1 MKKALKSKVSTT
13 ASGKPKDEIVLNPA
27 HTREKKSGMNFS
39 EAITDTAVVTFGRMN
54 PPTVGHLALVEKM
67 LSISLDERAQPLI
80 FLSHSYD
87 PKKNPLA
94 YEEKLSLVKKA
105 FGEEFVAESN
115 AKNMFDMLIEVNKN
129 FKNVIVVVGEDRIK
143 DLERITSTYN
153 GKDFHYESMQVVNA
167 GLRDPDSDGIEGMS
181 ASKMRELAVEGN
193 LTEFREGL
201 PSQLHASAEVIINM
215 IREGMNLSEELN
227 KIFETYLDEA
237 GVLSVAGRRKKAV
250 AARKYK
256 SRLKIARKRVQ
267 RRIALNPRLKKRTAR
282 ASIRIMRN
290 RLAGGRGKSYSKLS
304 AQEKSSIDRR
314 VRARK
319 NIISKL
325 SSRLL
330 PQTRRKEFSRF
341 KSFREAAENIN
352 YSFESMLSEGAG
364 LWHNIHKKRKEGR
377 PMRKPGSKGAPT
389 KQNFKDAAEGT
400 YMGTFDK
407 DAIDKHDK
415 KKKKKKDDST
425 AQAHGDQ
432 LEHGEIITHESYQLS
447 DKALNS
453 LIEKAEKSNLSIKS
467 IIEYYTDGHIS
478 YDGEGSAEQAGFKR
492 VNEAIAKGKTDADAL
507 FELNRHGVPKDA
519 TKAELKKI
527 RSTGSP
533 GAKKLAHWKLNMHHN
548 EELKVSSPDLQD
560 QLDELSSDT
569 LNSYRD
575 KALKDASTKHRDAQ
589 RAYDGGNYNR
599 ADSKLQASKK
609 RVKSMNQATD
619 KLNAKRDQKAK
630 VSEEL
635 KKDEITGRMRVKGP
649 SHVSAADINN
659 ASKKYAVKPIPG
671 NPKYKG
677 KQNPKFEKESYSGE
691 PEHIIQ
697 QAKRDQEDDRSKRL
711 KGMKDKKKAP
721 LNPNVRPNPNM
732 SIKEGGDVKDY
743 IEVKGGNMSK
753 AEIAKLVKSRKKEM
767 SETAGLM
774 GTDALRKR
782 YEMGTPGQGGK
793 YEVAVDGTPYKDGI
807 HKPNIST
814 FKEQTEK
821 FKPHMMYD
829 PDTGEGKMAKV
840 KQDHLDMKKKGW
852 GHDKPEVKEAV
863 FDAETPRKGIQKTRQ
878 HLSFKSSKPKVYRL
892 RQKQDLYKKDDDQA
906 SKEKKSEGDRR
917 YPEWVY
923 KKSKTKKTTDGT
935 PTRQPTK
942 KNAYKS
948 DGERS
953 DKYGGDNHPITKH

>member
-1 MKKALKSKVSTT
+1 MKKPLKDKNSTT

-27 HTREKKSGMNFS
+27 HVTKKSFS
-39 EAITDTAVVTFGRMN
+39 EATTDTAVVTFGRMN

-67 LSISLDERAQPLI
+67 LSISLNERAQPLI

-94 YEEKLSLVKKA
+94 YEEKLSLVKQA
-105 FGEEFVAESN
+105 FGEEFVAESD
-115 AKNMFDMLIEVNKN
+115 ARNMFDMLKEVNQRFN
-129 FKNVIVVVGEDRIK
+129 NVIIVVGEDRIK

-153 GKDFHYESMQVVNA
+153 GKDFHYESMKVVNA
-167 GLRDPDSDGIEGMS
+167 GLRDPDAEGIEGMS

-237 GVLSVAGRRKKAV
+237 GVLSVAGRRKKAI

-314 VRARK
+314 VRMRK
-319 NIISKL
+319 NIVTKL
-325 SSRLL
+325 STRLL

-341 KSFREAAENIN
+341 KSFREAADHIN
-352 YSFESMLSEGAG
+352 SNFESMLNEGAG

-389 KQNFKDAAEGT
+389 KQDFKDASESYTGMSGPAYGRPSGGYTGDKIVHGQKGYKEYMAYAKKRKAEL
-400 YMGTFDK
+400 
-407 DAIDKHDK
+407 ADK
-415 KKKKKKDDST
+415 KAKKNDST

-432 LEHGEIITHESYQLS
+432 LEHGEVITHESYQLS
-447 DKALNS
+447 EKALQS
-453 LIEKAEKSNLSIKS
+453 LIAKAEKTEMSISS
-467 IIEYYTDGHIS
+467 IIEYYIDGVLSHKS
-478 YDGEGSAEQAGFKR
+478 EEEGTFEQAGFKR
-492 VNEAIAKGKTDADAL
+492 VNEAIAKGKTNADAL

-548 EELKVSSPDLQD
+548 E
-560 QLDELSSDT
+560 
-569 LNSYRD
+569 
-575 KALKDASTKHRDAQ
+575 
-589 RAYDGGNYNR
+589 
-599 ADSKLQASKK
+599 
-609 RVKSMNQATD
+609 
-619 KLNAKRDQKAK
+619 
-630 VSEEL
+630 
-635 KKDEITGRMRVKGP
+635 
-649 SHVSAADINN
+649 
-659 ASKKYAVKPIPG
+659 
-671 NPKYKG
+671 
-677 KQNPKFEKESYSGE
+677 SYSGE

-697 QAKRDQEDDRSKRL
+697 QAKRDQENDRSERL
-711 KGMKDKKKAP
+711 KKKKSPA
-721 LNPNVRPNPNM
+721 NPNVRSNPNM
-732 SIKEGGDVKDY
+732 SIKEGGDAKDY
-743 IEVKGGNMSK
+743 IEVKGGKMSK
-753 AEIAKLVKSRKKEM
+753 AEVAKLVKSRKKEM
-767 SETAGLM
+767 TETAGEM
-774 GTDALRKR
+774 GTDVLRKR
-782 YEMGTPGQGGK
+782 YEMDTPGQTSHSK
-793 YEVAVDGTPYKDGI
+793 YEVAVDGVPGKDGI
-807 HKPNIST
+807 HKPRISS
-814 FKEQTEK
+814 FKESLELSEADK
-821 FKPHMMYD
+821 MCSDKCCGADVMSED
-829 PDTGEGKMAKV
+829 CKCAPDCKHCDCNAV
-840 KQDHLDMKKKGW
+840 S
-852 GHDKPEVKEAV
+852 EAV
-863 FDAETPRKGIQKTRQ
+863 FDADTPKKGIQRTRQ
-878 HLSFKSSKPKVYRL
+878 HLSFKSSKPKVYKL
-892 RQKQDLYKKDDDQA
+892 RQKQDLYKKDDSQA
-906 SKEKKSEGDRR
+906 DKEKKSESDRR

-923 KKSKTKKTTDGT
+923 KQDKKKKTSTGT

-942 KNAYKS
+942 KDAYKK
-948 DGERS
+948 DGDRA

>member
-1 MKKALKSKVSTT
+1 MKKPLKNKNSTT

-27 HTREKKSGMNFS
+27 HVTKKSFS
-39 EAITDTAVVTFGRMN
+39 EATTDTAVVTFGRMN

-67 LSISLDERAQPLI
+67 LSISLNERAQPLI

-94 YEEKLSLVKKA
+94 YEEKLSLVKQA
-105 FGEEFVAESN
+105 FGEEFVAESD
-115 AKNMFDMLIEVNKN
+115 ARNMFDMLKEVNQRFN
-129 FKNVIVVVGEDRIK
+129 NVIIVVGEDRIK

-153 GKDFHYESMQVVNA
+153 GKDFHYESMKVVNA
-167 GLRDPDSDGIEGMS
+167 GLRDPDADGIEGMS

-237 GVLSVAGRRKKAV
+237 GVLSVAGRRKKAI

-319 NIISKL
+319 NIVTKL
-325 SSRLL
+325 STRLL

-341 KSFREAAENIN
+341 KSFREAADHIN
-352 YSFESMLSEGAG
+352 SNFESMLNEGAG

-389 KQNFKDAAEGT
+389 KQDFKDASESYTGMSGPAYGKPKLGYTGDRVVKGKKGYDE
-400 YMGTFDK
+400 YM
-407 DAIDKHDK
+407 AQAK
-415 KKKKKKDDST
+415 KRKEKKGDST
-425 AQAHGDQ
+425 AEAHGDQ
-432 LEHGEIITHESYQLS
+432 LEHGEIITQESYQLS
-447 DKALNS
+447 EKALQS
-453 LIEKAEKSNLSIKS
+453 LISKAEKTEMSISS
-467 IIEYYTDGHIS
+467 IIEYYIDGVLSHKS
-478 YDGEGSAEQAGFKR
+478 EEEGTFEQAGFKR
-492 VNEAIAKGKTDADAL
+492 VNEAIAKGKTNADAL

-519 TKAELKKI
+519 TKAELQKI

-548 EELKVSSPDLQD
+548 E
-560 QLDELSSDT
+560 
-569 LNSYRD
+569 
-575 KALKDASTKHRDAQ
+575 
-589 RAYDGGNYNR
+589 
-599 ADSKLQASKK
+599 
-609 RVKSMNQATD
+609 
-619 KLNAKRDQKAK
+619 
-630 VSEEL
+630 
-635 KKDEITGRMRVKGP
+635 
-649 SHVSAADINN
+649 
-659 ASKKYAVKPIPG
+659 
-671 NPKYKG
+671 
-677 KQNPKFEKESYSGE
+677 SYSGE

-697 QAKRDQEDDRSKRL
+697 QAKRDQENDRSERL
-711 KGMKDKKKAP
+711 KKKKSPA
-721 LNPNVRPNPNM
+721 NPNVRSNPNM

-743 IEVKGGNMSK
+743 IEVKGGKMSK

-767 SETAGLM
+767 AENCGEM
-774 GTDALRKR
+774 GTDALRKK
-782 YEMGTPGQGGK
+782 YEMDTPGQTAHSK
-793 YEVAVDGTPYKDGI
+793 YEVAVDGVPGKDGI
-807 HKPNIST
+807 HKPRISS
-814 FKEQTEK
+814 FKESLE
-821 FKPHMMYD
+821 
-829 PDTGEGKMAKV
+829 
-840 KQDHLDMKKKGW
+840 LSS
-852 GHDKPEVKEAV
+852 EAV
-863 FDAETPRKGIQKTRQ
+863 FDAATPKKGIQRTRQ
-878 HLSFKSSKPKVYRL
+878 HLSFKSSKPKVYKL
-892 RQKQDLYKKDDDQA
+892 RQKQDLYKKDDSQA
-906 SKEKKSEGDRR
+906 DKEKKSESDRR

-923 KKSKTKKTTDGT
+923 KQDKKKKTPDGT

-942 KNAYKS
+942 KDAYKK

>member
-1 MKKALKSKVSTT
+1 MKKTLKDKISTT

-27 HTREKKSGMNFS
+27 HVTKKSFS
-39 EAITDTAVVTFGRMN
+39 EATTDTAVVTFGRMN

-105 FGEEFVAESN
+105 FGEEFVAESD
-115 AKNMFDMLIEVNKN
+115 ARNMFDMLKEVNQR
-129 FKNVIVVVGEDRIK
+129 FKNVIIVVGEDRIK

-153 GKDFHYESMQVVNA
+153 GKDFHYESMKVINA

-193 LTEFREGL
+193 LTQFREGL

-237 GVLSVAGRRKKAV
+237 GVLTVAGRRKKAI

-319 NIISKL
+319 NILTKL
-325 SSRLL
+325 STRLL
-330 PQTRRKEFSRF
+330 PQTRRKEFGRF
-341 KSFREAAENIN
+341 KSFRKNEDFINDNFETMLAE
-352 YSFESMLSEGAG
+352 GKG
-364 LWHNIHKKRKEGR
+364 LWHNIHKKRAEGR

-389 KQNFKDAAEGT
+389 KQNFKDAAE
-400 YMGTFDK
+400 
-407 DAIDKHDK
+407 
-415 KKKKKKDDST
+415 T

-432 LEHGEIITHESYQLS
+432 LEHGEVITHESYQLS
-447 DKALNS
+447 EKALQA
-453 LIEKAEKSNLSIKS
+453 LITKAEKANMSLDS
-467 IIEYYTDGHIS
+467 IIEYYTDGMLNHKS
-478 YDGEGSAEQAGFKR
+478 EEEGTFEQAGFKR
-492 VNEAIAKGKTDADAL
+492 VNEVIAKGKTDADAL

-533 GAKKLAHWKLNMHHN
+533 GAKKLAHWKLNMHKEDKLN
-548 EELKVSSPDLQD
+548 
-560 QLDELSSDT
+560 ELSSDT

-609 RVKSMNQATD
+609 RVKGMNQATD
-619 KLNAKRDQKAK
+619 KLNAKRDQ
-630 VSEEL
+630 
-635 KKDEITGRMRVKGP
+635 
-649 SHVSAADINN
+649 
-659 ASKKYAVKPIPG
+659 
-671 NPKYKG
+671 
-677 KQNPKFEKESYSGE
+677 KESYSGE

-697 QAKRDQEDDRSKRL
+697 QAKRDQENDRSERL
-711 KGMKDKKKAP
+711 KKKKSP
-721 LNPNVRPNPNM
+721 VNPNVRSNPNM
-732 SIKEGGDVKDY
+732 SIKEGGDAKDY
-743 IEVKGGNMSK
+743 IEVKGGKMSK
-753 AEIAKLVKSRKKEM
+753 AEVAKLVKSRKKEM
-767 SETAGLM
+767 TETAGEM

-782 YEMGTPGQGGK
+782 YEMDTPGQTSHSK
-793 YEVAVDGTPYKDGI
+793 YEIAVDGVPGKDGI
-807 HKPNIST
+807 HKPRISS
-814 FKEQTEK
+814 FKESLDLSEADK
-821 FKPHMMYD
+821 MCSDDCCGSDVKAED
-829 PDTGEGKMAKV
+829 CKCAPDCKHCDCNAV
-840 KQDHLDMKKKGW
+840 S
-852 GHDKPEVKEAV
+852 EAV
-863 FDAETPRKGIQKTRQ
+863 FDAEQPKKGIQRTRH
-878 HLSFKSSKPKVYRL
+878 HLSFKASKPKVYRM
-892 RQKQDLYKKDDDQA
+892 RQKQDIYKKDDSQA
-906 SKEKKSEGDRR
+906 DKEKKSESDRR

-923 KKSKTKKTTDGT
+923 KQDKKKKTSTGT

-942 KNAYKS
+942 KDPYKK

>member
-1 MKKALKSKVSTT
+1 MKKPLKDKNSTT

-27 HTREKKSGMNFS
+27 HVTKKSFS
-39 EAITDTAVVTFGRMN
+39 EATTDTAVVTFGRMN

-67 LSISLDERAQPLI
+67 LSISLNERAQPLI

-94 YEEKLSLVKKA
+94 YEEKLSLVKQA
-105 FGEEFVAESN
+105 FGEEFVAESD
-115 AKNMFDMLIEVNKN
+115 ARNMFDMLKEVNQRFN
-129 FKNVIVVVGEDRIK
+129 NVIIVVGEDRIK

-153 GKDFHYESMQVVNA
+153 GKDFHYESMKVVNA
-167 GLRDPDSDGIEGMS
+167 GLRDPDAEGIEGMS

-237 GVLSVAGRRKKAV
+237 GVLSVAGRRKKAI

-314 VRARK
+314 VRMRK
-319 NIISKL
+319 NIVTKL
-325 SSRLL
+325 STRLL

-341 KSFREAAENIN
+341 KSFREAADHIN
-352 YSFESMLSEGAG
+352 SNFESMLNEGAG
-364 LWHNIHKKRKEGR
+364 LWHNIHKKREEGR

-389 KQNFKDAAEGT
+389 KQDFKDASESYTGMSGPAYGRPSGGYTGDKIVHGQKGYKEYMAYAKKRKAEL
-400 YMGTFDK
+400 
-407 DAIDKHDK
+407 ADK
-415 KKKKKKDDST
+415 KAKKNDST

-432 LEHGEIITHESYQLS
+432 LEHGEVITHESYQLS
-447 DKALNS
+447 EKALQS
-453 LIEKAEKSNLSIKS
+453 LIAKAEKTEMSISS
-467 IIEYYTDGHIS
+467 IIEYYIDGVLSHKS
-478 YDGEGSAEQAGFKR
+478 EEEGTFEQAGFKR
-492 VNEAIAKGKTDADAL
+492 VNEAIAKGKTNADAL

-548 EELKVSSPDLQD
+548 E
-560 QLDELSSDT
+560 
-569 LNSYRD
+569 
-575 KALKDASTKHRDAQ
+575 
-589 RAYDGGNYNR
+589 
-599 ADSKLQASKK
+599 
-609 RVKSMNQATD
+609 
-619 KLNAKRDQKAK
+619 
-630 VSEEL
+630 
-635 KKDEITGRMRVKGP
+635 
-649 SHVSAADINN
+649 
-659 ASKKYAVKPIPG
+659 
-671 NPKYKG
+671 
-677 KQNPKFEKESYSGE
+677 SYSGE

-697 QAKRDQEDDRSKRL
+697 QAKRDQENDRSERL
-711 KGMKDKKKAP
+711 KKKKSPA
-721 LNPNVRPNPNM
+721 NPNVRSNPNM
-732 SIKEGGDVKDY
+732 SIKEGGDAKDY
-743 IEVKGGNMSK
+743 IEVKGGKMSK
-753 AEIAKLVKSRKKEM
+753 AEVAKLVKSRKKEM
-767 SETAGLM
+767 TETAGEM

-782 YEMGTPGQGGK
+782 YEMDTPGQTSHSK
-793 YEVAVDGTPYKDGI
+793 YEVAVDGVPGKDGI
-807 HKPNIST
+807 HKPRIST
-814 FKEQTEK
+814 FKESLELSEADK
-821 FKPHMMYD
+821 MCSDKCCGAD
-829 PDTGEGKMAKV
+829 VKSEDCKCAPDCKHCDCNAV
-840 KQDHLDMKKKGW
+840 S
-852 GHDKPEVKEAV
+852 EAV
-863 FDAETPRKGIQKTRQ
+863 FDAETPKKGIQRTRQ
-878 HLSFKSSKPKVYRL
+878 HLSFKSSKPKVYKL
-892 RQKQDLYKKDDDQA
+892 RQKQDLYKKDDSQA
-906 SKEKKSEGDRR
+906 DKEKKSESDRR

-923 KKSKTKKTTDGT
+923 KQDKKKKTSTGT

-942 KNAYKS
+942 KDAYKK
-948 DGERS
+948 DGDRA

>member
-1 MKKALKSKVSTT
+1 MKKPLKDKNSTT

-27 HTREKKSGMNFS
+27 HVTKKSFS
-39 EAITDTAVVTFGRMN
+39 EATTDTAVVTFGRMN

-67 LSISLDERAQPLI
+67 LSISLNERAQPLI

-94 YEEKLSLVKKA
+94 YEEKLSLVKQA
-105 FGEEFVAESN
+105 FGEEFVAESD
-115 AKNMFDMLIEVNKN
+115 ARNMFDMLKEVNQRFN
-129 FKNVIVVVGEDRIK
+129 NVIIVVGEDRIK

-153 GKDFHYESMQVVNA
+153 GKDFHYESMKVVNA
-167 GLRDPDSDGIEGMS
+167 GLRDPDAEGIEGMS

-237 GVLSVAGRRKKAV
+237 GVLSVAGRRKKAI

-314 VRARK
+314 VRMRK
-319 NIISKL
+319 NIVTKL
-325 SSRLL
+325 STRLL

-341 KSFREAAENIN
+341 KSFREAADHIN
-352 YSFESMLSEGAG
+352 SNFESMLNEGAG

-389 KQNFKDAAEGT
+389 KQDFKDASESYTGMSGPAYGRPSGGYTGDKIVHGQKGYKEYMAYAKKRKAEL
-400 YMGTFDK
+400 
-407 DAIDKHDK
+407 ADK
-415 KKKKKKDDST
+415 KAKKNDST

-432 LEHGEIITHESYQLS
+432 LEHGEVITHESYQLS
-447 DKALNS
+447 EKALQS
-453 LIEKAEKSNLSIKS
+453 LIAKAEKTEMSISS
-467 IIEYYTDGHIS
+467 IIEYYIDGVLSHKS
-478 YDGEGSAEQAGFKR
+478 EEEGTFEQAGFKR
-492 VNEAIAKGKTDADAL
+492 VNEAIAKGKTNADAL

-548 EELKVSSPDLQD
+548 E
-560 QLDELSSDT
+560 
-569 LNSYRD
+569 
-575 KALKDASTKHRDAQ
+575 
-589 RAYDGGNYNR
+589 
-599 ADSKLQASKK
+599 
-609 RVKSMNQATD
+609 
-619 KLNAKRDQKAK
+619 
-630 VSEEL
+630 
-635 KKDEITGRMRVKGP
+635 
-649 SHVSAADINN
+649 
-659 ASKKYAVKPIPG
+659 
-671 NPKYKG
+671 
-677 KQNPKFEKESYSGE
+677 SYSGE

-697 QAKRDQEDDRSKRL
+697 QAKRDQENDRSERL
-711 KGMKDKKKAP
+711 KKKKSPA
-721 LNPNVRPNPNM
+721 NPNVRSNPNM
-732 SIKEGGDVKDY
+732 SIKEGGDAKDY
-743 IEVKGGNMSK
+743 IEVKGGKMSK
-753 AEIAKLVKSRKKEM
+753 AEVAKLVKSRKKEM
-767 SETAGLM
+767 TETAGEM

-782 YEMGTPGQGGK
+782 YEMDTPGQTSHSK
-793 YEVAVDGTPYKDGI
+793 YEVAVDGVPGKDGI
-807 HKPNIST
+807 HKPRISS
-814 FKEQTEK
+814 FKESLELSEADK
-821 FKPHMMYD
+821 MCSDKCCGADVMSED
-829 PDTGEGKMAKV
+829 CKCAPDCKHCDCNAV
-840 KQDHLDMKKKGW
+840 S
-852 GHDKPEVKEAV
+852 EAV
-863 FDAETPRKGIQKTRQ
+863 FDADTPKKGIQRTRQ
-878 HLSFKSSKPKVYRL
+878 HLSFKSSKPKVYKL
-892 RQKQDLYKKDDDQA
+892 RQKQDLYKKDDSQA
-906 SKEKKSEGDRR
+906 DKEKKSESDRR

-923 KKSKTKKTTDGT
+923 KQDKKKKTSTGT

-942 KNAYKS
+942 KDAYKK
-948 DGERS
+948 DGDRA
-953 DKYGGDNHPITKH
+953 DKYGGDEHPITKH

>member
-1 MKKALKSKVSTT
+1 MKKPLKDKNSTT

-27 HTREKKSGMNFS
+27 HVTKKSFS
-39 EAITDTAVVTFGRMN
+39 EATTDTAVVTFGRMN

-67 LSISLDERAQPLI
+67 LSISLNERAQPLI

-94 YEEKLSLVKKA
+94 YEEKLSLVKQA
-105 FGEEFVAESN
+105 FGEEFVAESD
-115 AKNMFDMLIEVNKN
+115 ARNMFDMLKEVNQRFN
-129 FKNVIVVVGEDRIK
+129 NVIIVVGEDRIK

-153 GKDFHYESMQVVNA
+153 GKDFHYESMKVVNA
-167 GLRDPDSDGIEGMS
+167 GLRDPDAEGIEGMS

-237 GVLSVAGRRKKAV
+237 GVLSVAGRRKKAI

-314 VRARK
+314 VRMRK
-319 NIISKL
+319 NIVTKL
-325 SSRLL
+325 STRLL

-341 KSFREAAENIN
+341 KSFREAADHIN
-352 YSFESMLSEGAG
+352 SNFESMLNEGAG
-364 LWHNIHKKRKEGR
+364 LWHNIHKKREEGR

-389 KQNFKDAAEGT
+389 KQDFKDASESYTGMSGPAYGRPSGGYTGDKVVHGQKGYKEYMAYAKKRKAEL
-400 YMGTFDK
+400 
-407 DAIDKHDK
+407 ADK
-415 KKKKKKDDST
+415 KAKKNDST

-432 LEHGEIITHESYQLS
+432 LEHGEVITHESYQLS
-447 DKALNS
+447 EKALQS
-453 LIEKAEKSNLSIKS
+453 LIAKAEKTEMSISS
-467 IIEYYTDGHIS
+467 IIEYYIDGVLSHKS
-478 YDGEGSAEQAGFKR
+478 EEEGTFEQAGFKR
-492 VNEAIAKGKTDADAL
+492 VNEAIAKGKTNADAL

-548 EELKVSSPDLQD
+548 E
-560 QLDELSSDT
+560 
-569 LNSYRD
+569 
-575 KALKDASTKHRDAQ
+575 
-589 RAYDGGNYNR
+589 
-599 ADSKLQASKK
+599 
-609 RVKSMNQATD
+609 
-619 KLNAKRDQKAK
+619 
-630 VSEEL
+630 
-635 KKDEITGRMRVKGP
+635 
-649 SHVSAADINN
+649 
-659 ASKKYAVKPIPG
+659 
-671 NPKYKG
+671 
-677 KQNPKFEKESYSGE
+677 SYSGE

-697 QAKRDQEDDRSKRL
+697 QAKRDQENDRSERL
-711 KGMKDKKKAP
+711 KKKKSPA
-721 LNPNVRPNPNM
+721 NPNVRSNPNM
-732 SIKEGGDVKDY
+732 SIKEGGDAKDY
-743 IEVKGGNMSK
+743 IEVKGGKMSK
-753 AEIAKLVKSRKKEM
+753 AEVAKLVKSRKKEM
-767 SETAGLM
+767 TETAGEM

-782 YEMGTPGQGGK
+782 YEMDTPGQTSHSK
-793 YEVAVDGTPYKDGI
+793 YEVAVDGVPGKDGI
-807 HKPNIST
+807 HKPRIST
-814 FKEQTEK
+814 FKESLELSEADK
-821 FKPHMMYD
+821 MCSDKCCGAD
-829 PDTGEGKMAKV
+829 VKSEDCKCAPDCKHCDCNAV
-840 KQDHLDMKKKGW
+840 S
-852 GHDKPEVKEAV
+852 EAV
-863 FDAETPRKGIQKTRQ
+863 FDAETPKKGIQRTRQ
-878 HLSFKSSKPKVYRL
+878 HLSFKSSKPKVYKL
-892 RQKQDLYKKDDDQA
+892 RQKQDLYKKDDSQA
-906 SKEKKSEGDRR
+906 DKEKKSESDRR

-923 KKSKTKKTTDGT
+923 KQDKKKKTSTGT

-942 KNAYKS
+942 KDAYKK
-948 DGERS
+948 DGDRA

>member
-1 MKKALKSKVSTT
+1 MKKPLKNKNSTT

-27 HTREKKSGMNFS
+27 HVTKKSFS
-39 EAITDTAVVTFGRMN
+39 EATTDTAVVTFGRMN

-67 LSISLDERAQPLI
+67 LSISLNERAQPLI

-94 YEEKLSLVKKA
+94 YEEKLSLVKQA
-105 FGEEFVAESN
+105 FGEEFVAESD
-115 AKNMFDMLIEVNKN
+115 ARNMFDMLKEVNQRFN
-129 FKNVIVVVGEDRIK
+129 NVIIVVGEDRIK

-153 GKDFHYESMQVVNA
+153 GKDFHYESMKVVNA
-167 GLRDPDSDGIEGMS
+167 GLRDPDADGIEGMS

-237 GVLSVAGRRKKAV
+237 GVLSVAGRRKKAI

-319 NIISKL
+319 NIVTKL
-325 SSRLL
+325 STRLL

-341 KSFREAAENIN
+341 KSFREAADHIN
-352 YSFESMLSEGAG
+352 SNFESMLNEGAG

-389 KQNFKDAAEGT
+389 KQDFKDASESYTGMSGPAYGKPKLGYTGDRVVKGKKGYDE
-400 YMGTFDK
+400 YM
-407 DAIDKHDK
+407 AQAK
-415 KKKKKKDDST
+415 KRKEKKGDST
-425 AQAHGDQ
+425 AEAHGDQ
-432 LEHGEIITHESYQLS
+432 LEHGEIITQESYQLS
-447 DKALNS
+447 EKALQS
-453 LIEKAEKSNLSIKS
+453 LISKAEKTEMSISS
-467 IIEYYTDGHIS
+467 IIEYYIDGVLSHKS
-478 YDGEGSAEQAGFKR
+478 EEEGTFEQAGFKR
-492 VNEAIAKGKTDADAL
+492 VNEAIAKGKTNADAL

-548 EELKVSSPDLQD
+548 E
-560 QLDELSSDT
+560 
-569 LNSYRD
+569 
-575 KALKDASTKHRDAQ
+575 
-589 RAYDGGNYNR
+589 
-599 ADSKLQASKK
+599 
-609 RVKSMNQATD
+609 
-619 KLNAKRDQKAK
+619 
-630 VSEEL
+630 
-635 KKDEITGRMRVKGP
+635 
-649 SHVSAADINN
+649 
-659 ASKKYAVKPIPG
+659 
-671 NPKYKG
+671 
-677 KQNPKFEKESYSGE
+677 SYSGE

-697 QAKRDQEDDRSKRL
+697 QAKRDQENDRSERL
-711 KGMKDKKKAP
+711 KKKKSPA
-721 LNPNVRPNPNM
+721 NPNVRSNPNM

-743 IEVKGGNMSK
+743 IEVKGGKMSK

-767 SETAGLM
+767 AENCGEM
-774 GTDALRKR
+774 GTDALRKK
-782 YEMGTPGQGGK
+782 YEMDTPGQTAHSK
-793 YEVAVDGTPYKDGI
+793 YEVAVDGVPGKDGI
-807 HKPNIST
+807 HKPRISS
-814 FKEQTEK
+814 FKESLE
-821 FKPHMMYD
+821 
-829 PDTGEGKMAKV
+829 
-840 KQDHLDMKKKGW
+840 LSS
-852 GHDKPEVKEAV
+852 EAV
-863 FDAETPRKGIQKTRQ
+863 FDAATPKKGIQRTRQ
-878 HLSFKSSKPKVYRL
+878 HLSFKSSKPKVYKL
-892 RQKQDLYKKDDDQA
+892 RQKQDLYKKDDSQA
-906 SKEKKSEGDRR
+906 DKEKKSESDRR

-923 KKSKTKKTTDGT
+923 KQDKKKKTPDGT

-942 KNAYKS
+942 KDAYKK

>member
-1 MKKALKSKVSTT
+1 MKKPLKNKNSTT

-27 HTREKKSGMNFS
+27 HVTKKSFS
-39 EAITDTAVVTFGRMN
+39 EATTDTAVVTFGRMN

-67 LSISLDERAQPLI
+67 LSISLNERAQPLI

-94 YEEKLSLVKKA
+94 YEEKLSLVKQA
-105 FGEEFVAESN
+105 FGEEFVAESD
-115 AKNMFDMLIEVNKN
+115 ARNMFDMLKEVNQRFN
-129 FKNVIVVVGEDRIK
+129 NVIIVVGEDRIK

-153 GKDFHYESMQVVNA
+153 GKDFHYESMKVVNA
-167 GLRDPDSDGIEGMS
+167 GLRDPDADGIEGMS

-237 GVLSVAGRRKKAV
+237 GVLSVAGRRKKAI

-319 NIISKL
+319 NIVTKL
-325 SSRLL
+325 STRLL

-341 KSFREAAENIN
+341 KSFREAADHIN
-352 YSFESMLSEGAG
+352 SNFESMLNEGAG
-364 LWHNIHKKRKEGR
+364 LWHNIHKKREEGR

-389 KQNFKDAAEGT
+389 KQDFKDASESYTGMSGPAYGKPKLGYTGDRVVKGKKGYDE
-400 YMGTFDK
+400 YM
-407 DAIDKHDK
+407 AQAK
-415 KKKKKKDDST
+415 KRKEKKGDST
-425 AQAHGDQ
+425 AEAHGDQ
-432 LEHGEIITHESYQLS
+432 LEHGEIITQESYQLS
-447 DKALNS
+447 EKALQS
-453 LIEKAEKSNLSIKS
+453 LISKAEKTEMSISS
-467 IIEYYTDGHIS
+467 IIEYYIDGVLSHKS
-478 YDGEGSAEQAGFKR
+478 EEEGTFEQAGFKR
-492 VNEAIAKGKTDADAL
+492 VNEAIAKGKTNADAL

-548 EELKVSSPDLQD
+548 E
-560 QLDELSSDT
+560 
-569 LNSYRD
+569 
-575 KALKDASTKHRDAQ
+575 
-589 RAYDGGNYNR
+589 
-599 ADSKLQASKK
+599 
-609 RVKSMNQATD
+609 
-619 KLNAKRDQKAK
+619 
-630 VSEEL
+630 
-635 KKDEITGRMRVKGP
+635 
-649 SHVSAADINN
+649 
-659 ASKKYAVKPIPG
+659 
-671 NPKYKG
+671 
-677 KQNPKFEKESYSGE
+677 SYSGE

-697 QAKRDQEDDRSKRL
+697 QAKRDQENDRSERL
-711 KGMKDKKKAP
+711 KKKKSPA
-721 LNPNVRPNPNM
+721 NPNVRSNPNM

-743 IEVKGGNMSK
+743 IEVKGGKMSK

-767 SETAGLM
+767 AENCGEM
-774 GTDALRKR
+774 GTDALRKK
-782 YEMGTPGQGGK
+782 YEMDTPGQTAHSK
-793 YEVAVDGTPYKDGI
+793 YEVAVDGVPGKDGI
-807 HKPNIST
+807 HKPRISS
-814 FKEQTEK
+814 FKESLE
-821 FKPHMMYD
+821 
-829 PDTGEGKMAKV
+829 
-840 KQDHLDMKKKGW
+840 LSS
-852 GHDKPEVKEAV
+852 EAV
-863 FDAETPRKGIQKTRQ
+863 FDAATPKKGIQRTRQ
-878 HLSFKSSKPKVYRL
+878 HLSFKSSKPKVYKL
-892 RQKQDLYKKDDDQA
+892 RQKQDLYKKDDSQA
-906 SKEKKSEGDRR
+906 DKEKKSESDRR

-923 KKSKTKKTTDGT
+923 KQDKKKKTPDGT

-942 KNAYKS
+942 KDAYKK

>member
-352 YSFESMLSEGAG
+352 SNFETMLSEGAG

-389 KQNFKDAAEGT
+389 KQDFKDAAESVIKNNNDGLSGPAYGRPSGGYT
-400 YMGTFDK
+400 GDKIVHGQKGYKEYM
-407 DAIDKHDK
+407 AYAK
-415 KKKKKKDDST
+415 KRKAELAAKKAKKDSST
-425 AQAHGDQ
+425 AQSHGDQ

-814 FKEQTEK
+814 FKE
-821 FKPHMMYD
+821 
-829 PDTGEGKMAKV
+829 
-840 KQDHLDMKKKGW
+840 
-852 GHDKPEVKEAV
+852 AV

>member
-1 MKKALKSKVSTT
+1 MKKPLKNKNSTT

-27 HTREKKSGMNFS
+27 HVTKKSFS
-39 EAITDTAVVTFGRMN
+39 EATTDTAVVTFGRMN

-67 LSISLDERAQPLI
+67 LSISLNERAQPLI

-94 YEEKLSLVKKA
+94 YEEKLSLVKQA
-105 FGEEFVAESN
+105 FGEEFVAESD
-115 AKNMFDMLIEVNKN
+115 ARNMFDMLKEVNQRFN
-129 FKNVIVVVGEDRIK
+129 NVIIVVGEDRIK

-153 GKDFHYESMQVVNA
+153 GKDFHYESMKVVNA
-167 GLRDPDSDGIEGMS
+167 GLRDPDADGIEGMS

-237 GVLSVAGRRKKAV
+237 GVLSVAGRRKKAI

-319 NIISKL
+319 NIVTKL
-325 SSRLL
+325 STRLL

-341 KSFREAAENIN
+341 KSFREAADHIN
-352 YSFESMLSEGAG
+352 SNFESMLNEGAG

-377 PMRKPGSKGAPT
+377 PMRKPGSEGAPT
-389 KQNFKDAAEGT
+389 KQDFKDASESYTGMSGPAYGKPKLGYTGDRVVKGKKGYDE
-400 YMGTFDK
+400 YM
-407 DAIDKHDK
+407 AQAK
-415 KKKKKKDDST
+415 KRKEKKGDST
-425 AQAHGDQ
+425 AEAHGDQ
-432 LEHGEIITHESYQLS
+432 LEHGEIITQESYQLS
-447 DKALNS
+447 EKALQS
-453 LIEKAEKSNLSIKS
+453 LISKAEKTEMSISS
-467 IIEYYTDGHIS
+467 IIEYYIDGVLSHKS
-478 YDGEGSAEQAGFKR
+478 EEEGTFEQAGFKR
-492 VNEAIAKGKTDADAL
+492 VNEAIAKGKTNADAL

-519 TKAELKKI
+519 TKAELQKI

-548 EELKVSSPDLQD
+548 E
-560 QLDELSSDT
+560 
-569 LNSYRD
+569 
-575 KALKDASTKHRDAQ
+575 
-589 RAYDGGNYNR
+589 
-599 ADSKLQASKK
+599 
-609 RVKSMNQATD
+609 
-619 KLNAKRDQKAK
+619 
-630 VSEEL
+630 
-635 KKDEITGRMRVKGP
+635 
-649 SHVSAADINN
+649 
-659 ASKKYAVKPIPG
+659 
-671 NPKYKG
+671 
-677 KQNPKFEKESYSGE
+677 SYSGE

-697 QAKRDQEDDRSKRL
+697 QAKRDQENDRSERL
-711 KGMKDKKKAP
+711 KKKKSPA
-721 LNPNVRPNPNM
+721 NPNVRSNPNM

-743 IEVKGGNMSK
+743 IEVKGGKMSK

-767 SETAGLM
+767 AENCGEM
-774 GTDALRKR
+774 GTDALRKK
-782 YEMGTPGQGGK
+782 YEMDTPGQTAHSK
-793 YEVAVDGTPYKDGI
+793 YEVAVDGVPGKDGI
-807 HKPNIST
+807 HKPRISS
-814 FKEQTEK
+814 FKESLE
-821 FKPHMMYD
+821 
-829 PDTGEGKMAKV
+829 
-840 KQDHLDMKKKGW
+840 LSS
-852 GHDKPEVKEAV
+852 EAV
-863 FDAETPRKGIQKTRQ
+863 FDAATPKKGIQRTRQ
-878 HLSFKSSKPKVYRL
+878 HLSFKSSKPKVYKL
-892 RQKQDLYKKDDDQA
+892 RQKQDLYKKDDSQA
-906 SKEKKSEGDRR
+906 DKEKKSESDRR

-923 KKSKTKKTTDGT
+923 KQDKKKKTPDGT

-942 KNAYKS
+942 KDAYKK

>member
-1 MKKALKSKVSTT
+1 MKKPLKNKNSTT

-27 HTREKKSGMNFS
+27 HVTKKSFS
-39 EAITDTAVVTFGRMN
+39 EATTDTAVVTFGRMN

-67 LSISLDERAQPLI
+67 LSISLNERAQPLI

-94 YEEKLSLVKKA
+94 YEEKLSLVKQA
-105 FGEEFVAESN
+105 FGEEFVAESD
-115 AKNMFDMLIEVNKN
+115 ARNMFDMLKEVNQRFN
-129 FKNVIVVVGEDRIK
+129 NVIIVVGEDRIK

-153 GKDFHYESMQVVNA
+153 GKDFHYESMKVVNA
-167 GLRDPDSDGIEGMS
+167 GLRDPDADGIEGMS

-237 GVLSVAGRRKKAV
+237 GVLSVAGRRKKAI

-319 NIISKL
+319 NIVTKL
-325 SSRLL
+325 STRLL

-341 KSFREAAENIN
+341 KSFREAADHIN
-352 YSFESMLSEGAG
+352 SNFESMLNEGAG

-377 PMRKPGSKGAPT
+377 PMREPGSKGAPT
-389 KQNFKDAAEGT
+389 KQDFKDASESYTGMSGPAYGKPKLGYTGDRVVKGKKGYDE
-400 YMGTFDK
+400 YM
-407 DAIDKHDK
+407 AQAK
-415 KKKKKKDDST
+415 KRKEKKGDST
-425 AQAHGDQ
+425 AEAHGDQ
-432 LEHGEIITHESYQLS
+432 LEHGEIITQESYQLS
-447 DKALNS
+447 EKALQS
-453 LIEKAEKSNLSIKS
+453 LISKAEKTEMSISS
-467 IIEYYTDGHIS
+467 IIEYYIDGVLSHKS
-478 YDGEGSAEQAGFKR
+478 EEEGTFEQAGFKR
-492 VNEAIAKGKTDADAL
+492 VNEAIAKGKTNADAL

-519 TKAELKKI
+519 TKAELQKI

-548 EELKVSSPDLQD
+548 E
-560 QLDELSSDT
+560 
-569 LNSYRD
+569 
-575 KALKDASTKHRDAQ
+575 
-589 RAYDGGNYNR
+589 
-599 ADSKLQASKK
+599 
-609 RVKSMNQATD
+609 
-619 KLNAKRDQKAK
+619 
-630 VSEEL
+630 
-635 KKDEITGRMRVKGP
+635 
-649 SHVSAADINN
+649 
-659 ASKKYAVKPIPG
+659 
-671 NPKYKG
+671 
-677 KQNPKFEKESYSGE
+677 SYSGE

-697 QAKRDQEDDRSKRL
+697 QAKRDQENDRSERL
-711 KGMKDKKKAP
+711 KKKKSPA
-721 LNPNVRPNPNM
+721 NPNVRSNPNM

-743 IEVKGGNMSK
+743 IEVKGGKMSK

-767 SETAGLM
+767 AENCGEM
-774 GTDALRKR
+774 GTDALRKK
-782 YEMGTPGQGGK
+782 YEMDTPGQTAHSK
-793 YEVAVDGTPYKDGI
+793 YEVAVDGVPGKDGI
-807 HKPNIST
+807 HKPRISS
-814 FKEQTEK
+814 FKESLE
-821 FKPHMMYD
+821 
-829 PDTGEGKMAKV
+829 
-840 KQDHLDMKKKGW
+840 LSS
-852 GHDKPEVKEAV
+852 EAV
-863 FDAETPRKGIQKTRQ
+863 FDAATPKKGIQRTRQ
-878 HLSFKSSKPKVYRL
+878 HLSFKSSKPKVYKL
-892 RQKQDLYKKDDDQA
+892 RQKQDLYKKDDSQA
-906 SKEKKSEGDRR
+906 DKEKKSESDRR

-923 KKSKTKKTTDGT
+923 KQDKKKKTPDGT

-942 KNAYKS
+942 KDAYKK

>member
-1 MKKALKSKVSTT
+1 MKKPLKDKNSTT
-13 ASGKPKDEIVLNPA
+13 ATGKTKDEIVLNPA
-27 HTREKKSGMNFS
+27 HVAKKSFS
-39 EAITDTAVVTFGRMN
+39 EATTDTAVVTFGRMN

-94 YEEKLSLVKKA
+94 YEEKLDLVKKA
-105 FGEEFVAESN
+105 FGEEFVAESES
-115 AKNMFDMLIEVNKN
+115 KNMFDMLKEVNQR

-153 GKDFHYESMQVVNA
+153 GKDFHYESMRVVNA

-237 GVLSVAGRRKKAV
+237 GVLTVAGRRKKAV

-256 SRLKIARKRVQ
+256 SRLKIARRRVQ
-267 RRIALNPRLKKRTAR
+267 RRVALNPRLKKRTAR

-304 AQEKSSIDRR
+304 AQEKSSIDKR
-314 VRARK
+314 VRSRS
-319 NIISKL
+319 NIITKL
-325 SSRLL
+325 SARLL

-341 KSFREAAENIN
+341 KSFREAAEHIN
-352 YSFESMLSEGAG
+352 YSFEAMLAEGG
-364 LWHNIHKKRKEGR
+364 LWANIHKKRKEGR

-415 KKKKKKDDST
+415 KKKKPVEDKKGANEHSDVLEN
-425 AQAHGDQ
+425 GD
-432 LEHGEIITHESYQLS
+432 LITHESYQLTP
-447 DKALNS
+447 KALNA
-453 LIEKAEKSNLSIKS
+453 LIEKAERSDLSIES
-467 IIEYYTDGHIS
+467 IIEYYTDGMLSHNS
-478 YDGEGSAEQAGFKR
+478 DDAGTLEQAGFRK
-492 VNEAIAKGKTDADAL
+492 VNEAIAKGKSDADAL

-519 TKAELKKI
+519 TKAELEKI

-533 GAKKLAHWKLNMHHN
+533 GAKKLAHWKLNMH
-548 EELKVSSPDLQD
+548 
-560 QLDELSSDT
+560 
-569 LNSYRD
+569 
-575 KALKDASTKHRDAQ
+575 
-589 RAYDGGNYNR
+589 
-599 ADSKLQASKK
+599 
-609 RVKSMNQATD
+609 
-619 KLNAKRDQKAK
+619 
-630 VSEEL
+630 
-635 KKDEITGRMRVKGP
+635 
-649 SHVSAADINN
+649 
-659 ASKKYAVKPIPG
+659 
-671 NPKYKG
+671 
-677 KQNPKFEKESYSGE
+677 KESYSGE

-697 QAKRDQEDDRSKRL
+697 QVKRDVENQRSERL
-711 KGMKDKKKAP
+711 KKKKSPA
-721 LNPNVRPNPNM
+721 NPNVRSNPNM

-743 IEVKGGNMSK
+743 IEVKGGKMSK
-753 AEIAKLVKSRKKEM
+753 AEVAKLVKSRKKEM
-767 SETAGLM
+767 AEADVPDGMNSRPSGGYTGDRVVHGQKGYKEYMAQAKRKKAALDVRISNNAAKKSSEVDSNGGAQLKETAGLM

-782 YEMGTPGQGGK
+782 YEMDTPGQTSHSK
-793 YEVAVDGTPYKDGI
+793 YEVAVDGVPGKDGI
-807 HKPNIST
+807 HKPRIST
-814 FKEQTEK
+814 FKES
-821 FKPHMMYD
+821 
-829 PDTGEGKMAKV
+829 V
-840 KQDHLDMKKKGW
+840 S
-852 GHDKPEVKEAV
+852 EAV
-863 FDAETPRKGIQKTRQ
+863 FDADTPKKGIQRTRQ
-878 HLSFKSSKPKVYRL
+878 HLSFKSSKPKVYKL
-892 RQKQDLYKKDDDQA
+892 RQKQDLYKKDDSQA
-906 SKEKKSEGDRR
+906 DKEKKSESDRR

-923 KKSKTKKTTDGT
+923 KQDKKKKTSTGT

-942 KNAYKS
+942 KDVYKK

>member
-1 MKKALKSKVSTT
+1 MKKPLKNKNSTT

-27 HTREKKSGMNFS
+27 HVTKKSFS
-39 EAITDTAVVTFGRMN
+39 EATTDTAVVTFGRMN

-67 LSISLDERAQPLI
+67 LSISLNERAQPLI

-94 YEEKLSLVKKA
+94 YEEKLSLVKQA
-105 FGEEFVAESN
+105 FGEEFVAESD
-115 AKNMFDMLIEVNKN
+115 ARNMFDMLKEVNQRFN
-129 FKNVIVVVGEDRIK
+129 NVIIVVGEDRIK

-153 GKDFHYESMQVVNA
+153 GKDFHYESMKVVNA
-167 GLRDPDSDGIEGMS
+167 GLRDPDADGIEGMS

-237 GVLSVAGRRKKAV
+237 GVLSVAGRRKKAI

-319 NIISKL
+319 NIVTKL
-325 SSRLL
+325 STRLL

-341 KSFREAAENIN
+341 KSFREAADHIN
-352 YSFESMLSEGAG
+352 SNFESMLNEGAG

-377 PMRKPGSKGAPT
+377 PMRKPGSEGAPT
-389 KQNFKDAAEGT
+389 KQDFKDASESYTGMSGPAYGKPKLGYTGDRVVKGKKGYDE
-400 YMGTFDK
+400 YM
-407 DAIDKHDK
+407 AQAK
-415 KKKKKKDDST
+415 KRKEKKGDST
-425 AQAHGDQ
+425 AEAHGDQ
-432 LEHGEIITHESYQLS
+432 LEHGEIITQESYQLS
-447 DKALNS
+447 EKALQS
-453 LIEKAEKSNLSIKS
+453 LISKAEKTEMSISS
-467 IIEYYTDGHIS
+467 IIEYYIDGVLSHKS
-478 YDGEGSAEQAGFKR
+478 EEEGTFEQAGFKR
-492 VNEAIAKGKTDADAL
+492 VNEAIAKGKTNADAL

-548 EELKVSSPDLQD
+548 E
-560 QLDELSSDT
+560 
-569 LNSYRD
+569 
-575 KALKDASTKHRDAQ
+575 
-589 RAYDGGNYNR
+589 
-599 ADSKLQASKK
+599 
-609 RVKSMNQATD
+609 
-619 KLNAKRDQKAK
+619 
-630 VSEEL
+630 
-635 KKDEITGRMRVKGP
+635 
-649 SHVSAADINN
+649 
-659 ASKKYAVKPIPG
+659 
-671 NPKYKG
+671 
-677 KQNPKFEKESYSGE
+677 SYSGE

-697 QAKRDQEDDRSKRL
+697 QAKRDQENDRSERL
-711 KGMKDKKKAP
+711 KKKKSPA
-721 LNPNVRPNPNM
+721 NPNVRSNPNM

-743 IEVKGGNMSK
+743 IEVKGGKMSK

-767 SETAGLM
+767 AENCGEM
-774 GTDALRKR
+774 GTDALRKK
-782 YEMGTPGQGGK
+782 YEMDTPGQTAHSK
-793 YEVAVDGTPYKDGI
+793 YEVAVDGVPGKDGI
-807 HKPNIST
+807 HKPRISS
-814 FKEQTEK
+814 FKESLE
-821 FKPHMMYD
+821 
-829 PDTGEGKMAKV
+829 
-840 KQDHLDMKKKGW
+840 LSS
-852 GHDKPEVKEAV
+852 EAV
-863 FDAETPRKGIQKTRQ
+863 FDAATPKKGIQRTRQ
-878 HLSFKSSKPKVYRL
+878 HLSFKSSKPKVYKL
-892 RQKQDLYKKDDDQA
+892 RQKQDLYKKDDSQA
-906 SKEKKSEGDRR
+906 DKEKKSESDRR

-923 KKSKTKKTTDGT
+923 KQDKKKKTPDGT

-942 KNAYKS
+942 KDAYKK

>member
-1 MKKALKSKVSTT
+1 MKKPLKDKNSTT

-27 HTREKKSGMNFS
+27 HVTKKSFS
-39 EAITDTAVVTFGRMN
+39 EATTDTAVVTFGRMN

-67 LSISLDERAQPLI
+67 LSISLNERAQPLI

-94 YEEKLSLVKKA
+94 YEEKLSLVKQA
-105 FGEEFVAESN
+105 FGEEFVAESD
-115 AKNMFDMLIEVNKN
+115 ARNMFDMLKEVNQRFN
-129 FKNVIVVVGEDRIK
+129 NVIIVVGEDRIK

-153 GKDFHYESMQVVNA
+153 GKDFHYESMKVVNA
-167 GLRDPDSDGIEGMS
+167 GLRDPDAEGIEGMS

-237 GVLSVAGRRKKAV
+237 GVLSVAGRRKKAI

-314 VRARK
+314 VRMRK
-319 NIISKL
+319 NIVTKL
-325 SSRLL
+325 STRLL

-341 KSFREAAENIN
+341 KSFREAADHIN
-352 YSFESMLSEGAG
+352 SNFESMLNEGAG

-389 KQNFKDAAEGT
+389 KQDFKDASESYTGMSGPAYGRPSGGYTGDKVVHGQKGYKEYMAYAKKRKAEL
-400 YMGTFDK
+400 
-407 DAIDKHDK
+407 ADK
-415 KKKKKKDDST
+415 KAKKNDST

-432 LEHGEIITHESYQLS
+432 LEHGEVITHESYQLS
-447 DKALNS
+447 EKALQS
-453 LIEKAEKSNLSIKS
+453 LIAKAEKTEMSISS
-467 IIEYYTDGHIS
+467 IIEYYIDGVLSHKS
-478 YDGEGSAEQAGFKR
+478 EEEGTFEQAGFKR
-492 VNEAIAKGKTDADAL
+492 VNEAIAKGKTNADAL

-548 EELKVSSPDLQD
+548 E
-560 QLDELSSDT
+560 
-569 LNSYRD
+569 
-575 KALKDASTKHRDAQ
+575 
-589 RAYDGGNYNR
+589 
-599 ADSKLQASKK
+599 
-609 RVKSMNQATD
+609 
-619 KLNAKRDQKAK
+619 
-630 VSEEL
+630 
-635 KKDEITGRMRVKGP
+635 
-649 SHVSAADINN
+649 
-659 ASKKYAVKPIPG
+659 
-671 NPKYKG
+671 
-677 KQNPKFEKESYSGE
+677 SYSGE

-697 QAKRDQEDDRSKRL
+697 QAKRDQENDRSERL
-711 KGMKDKKKAP
+711 KKKKSPA
-721 LNPNVRPNPNM
+721 NPNVRSNPNM
-732 SIKEGGDVKDY
+732 SIKEGGDAKDY
-743 IEVKGGNMSK
+743 IEVKGGKMSK
-753 AEIAKLVKSRKKEM
+753 AEVAKLVKSRKKEM
-767 SETAGLM
+767 TETAGEM

-782 YEMGTPGQGGK
+782 YEMDTPGQTSHSK
-793 YEVAVDGTPYKDGI
+793 YEVAVDGVPGKDGI
-807 HKPNIST
+807 HKPRIST
-814 FKEQTEK
+814 FKESLELSEADK
-821 FKPHMMYD
+821 MCSDKCCGAD
-829 PDTGEGKMAKV
+829 VKSEDCKCAPDCKHCDCNAV
-840 KQDHLDMKKKGW
+840 S
-852 GHDKPEVKEAV
+852 EAV
-863 FDAETPRKGIQKTRQ
+863 FDAETPKKGIQRTRQ
-878 HLSFKSSKPKVYRL
+878 HLSFKSSKPKVYKL
-892 RQKQDLYKKDDDQA
+892 RQKQDLYKKDDSQA
-906 SKEKKSEGDRR
+906 DKEKKSESDRR

-923 KKSKTKKTTDGT
+923 KQDKKKKTSTGT

-942 KNAYKS
+942 KDAYKK
-948 DGERS
+948 DGDRA